1 MVNVGLAYKYPMS
14 NQQEAKIFFKANN
27 LLDEKVYNHTSFLA
41 NIPQIG
47 RNFVI
52 GMDYKF

>member
-1 MVNVGLAYKYPMS
+1 MNVEEIL
-14 NQQEAKIFFKANN
+14 KIFFKANN